1 MFSLK
6 KIALS
11 AGILM
16 LGSCSVYA
24 ELIGYWNF
32 DDATGSGTATNA
44 VSNTVATAYQAG
56 GGVNASVAEF
66 GTEGKFGTA
75 VHMNNGYLQ
84 LTNPDSSV
92 NIGQEYSALYNGD
105 FTVNL
110 WVKADS
116 FQSGSTWTPLF
127 ADWSSPWSYMYAFNS
142 QGRFW
147 LYLSTP
153 NDKTSTSATTGHYRA
168 DLYSP
173 ENKTAKVGEWVMLTI
188 ERDYD
193 AGTFKQYMN
202 GELTGTLTQD
212 QFKNSPLMN
221 YTAIQFG
228 VKGDDLNNT
237 FHGAFDEA
245 RIYNNLL
252 GKSDIY
258 SLYKYND
265 TEHKTIFLNN
275 LLNNGDFA
283 SAMNGET
290 ARGAYDAAN
299 STAVETVRTGSM
311 VGTFS
316 VTGTDSGIKI
326 QLPKSLHGD
335 LDYKRDIRN
344 GQCAED
350 STSLVGPAGYDYFGG
365 IGMHA
370 NGMVT
375 YNLNEIREGL
385 GVDSNMTLDFSTTAA
400 MANCSTAGNA
410 SADIYSLI
418 LLSNDEGLV
427 SAYLQ
432 GEEVGFHFDEATQ
445 AWSLDAFNLDDY
457 PEKVSASNKALDIA
471 FPIFSDADY
480 LSLFLLS
487 GSSGSC
493 DHAMYLNP
501 AITAVP
507 EPGTWA
513 LLLTGLLG
521 IGYITRRHS
530 TKK

>member
-32 DDATGSGTATNA
+32 DDLAGSGVATNA

-105 FTVNL
+105 FTVNF

-127 ADWSSPWSYMYAFNS
+127 ADWSSPWSYTYNFNS
-142 QGRFW
+142 EGRFQ

-153 NDKTSTSATTGHYRA
+153 EDKTSTSATTGHYRA

-173 ENKTAKVGEWVMLTI
+173 ENKTAKVDEWVMLTI
-188 ERDYD
+188 MRDYD

-228 VKGDDLNNT
+228 AKGDDLSNT

-245 RIYNNLL
+245 RIYDNPLT
-252 GKSDIY
+252 KSEIY

-283 SAMNGET
+283 SAMNNET
-290 ARGAYDAAN
+290 ARGAYDPAN
-299 STAVETVRTGSM
+299 NSAVETVRTGSM
-311 VGTFS
+311 AEVFS
-316 VTGTDSGIKI
+316 VTETDSGIKI
-326 QLPKSLHGD
+326 QLSDTLHGNQT
-335 LDYKRDIRN
+335 YSRDIRN
-344 GQCAED
+344 GQCGQEA
-350 STSLVGPAGYDYFGG
+350 SSLTAPEGYEYFGA

-375 YNLNEIREGL
+375 YNLDEIREGL
-385 GVDSNMTLDFSTTAA
+385 GMDGEVLDFSTTVA
-400 MANCSTAGNA
+400 MACSNGING
-410 SADIYSLI
+410 SSGVYSLI
-418 LLSNDEGLV
+418 LFSNDDQLL

-432 GEEVGFHFDEATQ
+432 GESVDVYFDEDAD
-445 AWSLDAFNLDDY
+445 AWLLDLDSLEEL
-457 PEKVSASNKALDIA
+457 PEPTKSTNTLDINL
-471 FPIFSDADY
+471 PIYADADY
-480 LSLFLLS
+480 LSLFLLT
-487 GSSGSC
+487 GSSATS

-501 AITAVP
+501 TITGVP
-507 EPGTWA
+507 EPGTCI
-513 LLLTGLLG
+513 LLLTGLFG
-521 IGYITRRHS
+521 SGYLARRRS
-530 TKK
+530 SRK